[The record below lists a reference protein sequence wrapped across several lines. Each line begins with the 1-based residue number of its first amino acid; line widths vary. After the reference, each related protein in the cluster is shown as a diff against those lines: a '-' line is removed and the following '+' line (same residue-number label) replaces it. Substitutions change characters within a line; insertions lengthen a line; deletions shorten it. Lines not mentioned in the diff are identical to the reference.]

1 MSIVN
6 IEQAFADI
14 ESLTRSLAVIRG
26 TEATDTEKDELK
38 AIISRRLDT
47 IYTEVIDTDIPNHGP
62 ALLEKAIHLR
72 KVMESHALVLPVVNG
87 LVRAII
93 GGMSDNTSMK
103 DMYPLVA
110 AKHEWAVPLIMYQS
124 LPKWRYSYH
133 SRDSCHI
140 PDAPLVLA
148 YKDGLMQV
156 YDNGKGLEDLYIF
169 DPRAVDKIRWWW
181 SKNNKVY
188 IEMSFPVR
196 PPVRISM
203 LENRNIQNLMVKLT
217 GNCRKDLELVLRES
231 WMLVYVSGYPEESE
245 CDVNDGLFAS

>member
-1 MSIVN
+1 MTIVN
-6 IEQAFADI
+6 VEQAFADI
-14 ESLTRSLAVIRG
+14 ESLVRSLAAIRS
-26 TEATDTEKDELK
+26 TEATDTETDELK
-38 AIISRRLDT
+38 AIIFCRLDT
-47 IYTEVIDTDIPNHGP
+47 IYTEVIDTDLPKYGP
-62 ALLEKAIHLR
+62 TLLEKKIHLR

-93 GGMSDNTSMK
+93 GGMSDNTGMK
-103 DMYPLVA
+103 DM
-110 AKHEWAVPLIMYQS
+110 S

-148 YKDGLMQV
+148 YRDGLMQV

-169 DPRAVDKIRWWW
+169 DPRAIDNIRWWW

-203 LENRNIQNLMVKLT
+203 LEHRNIQKLMVKLT
-217 GNCRKDLELVLRES
+217 GNCRKDLELVRRF
-231 WMLVYVSGYPEESE
+231 EE
-245 CDVNDGLFAS
+245 CVQ